1 MPGFNQLIP
10 LLTAAFILLAGNGIQ
25 GTLITLR
32 ANIEGFDSTFIGLM
46 GTAYFAGFALSC
58 LAAPKMIRL
67 VGHIRVF
74 AALAAIASAA
84 TLMLVLV
91 VDGYVWMAM
100 RFATGFCFAGLF
112 TVMESWLA
120 ATSKNTD
127 RGKILSIYRIVDMTA
142 NAGAQFLL
150 PAFGAMGFELF
161 AIIAIL
167 FAISLVPISLGDRS
181 SPKPPESFSFD
192 LRTVWTISPLACAG
206 CLTLGLT
213 NSAFRLIGPLYA
225 ETMGLDTAGVALFLS
240 AGIVG
245 GAALQFPLGYLSDR
259 LDRRMMIIAATLG
272 AMLAGLLLS
281 TTEPGNAVMI
291 YAGSFL
297 FGAFALPL
305 YSLSIAHAN
314 DQAEPG
320 QYVLVAA
327 GMIFFFAAGA
337 TFGPLIASLV
347 LDRFGAPAFFSY
359 TSAVHGA
366 LVVVTLVRMAI
377 RPEVTDKGRSSFNYL
392 LNSSPV
398 FVRMATKKNSNY
410 EKKTPKAPI

>member
-1 MPGFNQLIP
+1 MPGFSQLIP
-10 LLTAAFILLAGNGIQ
+10 LLTAAGILLAGNGIQ

-32 ANIEGFDSTFIGLM
+32 ANVEGFDATLIGLI

-58 LAAPKMIRL
+58 LATPHLIRR

-74 AALAAIASAA
+74 AALAAVASAA
-84 TLMLVLV
+84 TLMLVLI
-91 VDGYVWMAM
+91 VDSTVWMAM

-120 ATSKNTD
+120 ASSTNTD
-127 RGKILSIYRIVDMTA
+127 RGRILSIYRLIDLTA

-150 PAFGAMGFELF
+150 PAFGVLGFELF
-161 AIIAIL
+161 AIIAML
-167 FAISLVPISLGDRS
+167 FAVSLVPISLGDRS
-181 SPKPPESFSFD
+181 SPKPPEAFSFD
-192 LRTVWTISPLACAG
+192 LRAVWRISPLACAG

-225 ETMGLDTAGVALFLS
+225 DAMGLDTAGVALFLS

-259 LDRRMMIIAATLG
+259 FDRRWMIIFATFG
-272 AMLAGLLLS
+272 AMVAGLLLS
-281 TTEPGNAVMI
+281 NVEPGSQLLI
-291 YAGSFL
+291 YGGSFV

-314 DQAEPG
+314 DQADPG

-327 GMIFFFAAGA
+327 GMIFFFAMGA
-337 TFGPLIASLV
+337 TFGPLIASFV
-347 LDRFGAPAFFSY
+347 LNSFGAPAFFTY
-359 TSAVHGA
+359 TSLVHGA
-366 LVVVTLVRMAI
+366 LILVTFARMAI
-377 RPEVTDKGRSSFNYL
+377 RPDVVDKGRASFSFL
-392 LNSSPV
+392 LHSSPV
-398 FVRMATKKNSNY
+398 FVRMATRKNGSGADGA
-410 EKKTPKAPI
+410 KRGK

>member
-1 MPGFNQLIP
+1 MSGFSQLIP
-10 LLTAAFILLAGNGIQ
+10 LFTAAGILFAGNGIQ

-32 ANIEGFDSTFIGLM
+32 ANIEGFGPAFIGLI

-58 LAAPKMIRL
+58 LATPHMIRR

-74 AALAAIASAA
+74 AALAAVASAA

-91 VDGYVWMAM
+91 LDSYMWMAM

-120 ATSKNTD
+120 ASSKNTD
-127 RGKILSIYRIVDMTA
+127 RARILSVYRLIDLGA

-150 PAFGAMGFELF
+150 PAFGVLGFELF

-167 FAISLVPISLGDRS
+167 FAVSLAPISLGDRS
-181 SPKPPESFSFD
+181 SPKPPEVFSFD
-192 LRTVWTISPLACAG
+192 LRTVWRISPLACAG
-206 CLTLGLT
+206 CLTLGMT

-225 ETMGLDTAGVALFLS
+225 DTMGLDTAGVALFLS
-240 AGIVG
+240 AGIIG

-259 LDRRMMIIAATLG
+259 FDRRWMIIGATFG
-272 AMLAGLLLS
+272 AMIAGLLLS
-281 TTEPGNAVMI
+281 NVAPGSQILI
-291 YAGSFL
+291 YAGSFA

-327 GMIFFFAAGA
+327 GMIFFFAIGA
-337 TFGPLIASLV
+337 TCGPFIASVV
-347 LDRFGAPAFFSY
+347 LDSFGAPAFFTY
-359 TSAVHGA
+359 TSSVHGA
-366 LVVVTLVRMAI
+366 LILVTFARMAI
-377 RPEVTDKGRSSFNYL
+377 RPEVVDKGRSSFSFL
-392 LNSSPV
+392 LHSSPV
-398 FVRMATKKNSNY
+398 FVRMAARKNGSGADSV
-410 EKKTPKAPI
+410 KTGK

>member
-1 MPGFNQLIP
+1 MSGYGQLIP
-10 LLTAAFILLAGNGIQ
+10 LLTAAGILLAGNGIQ

-32 ANIEGFDSTFIGLM
+32 ANIEGFDPALIGLM

-58 LAAPKMIRL
+58 LATPHLIRR

-84 TLMLVLV
+84 TLMLVLM
-91 VDGYVWMAM
+91 VDSTVWLVM

-120 ATSKNTD
+120 ASSKNAD
-127 RGKILSIYRIVDMTA
+127 RAQILSIYRIVDMTA

-150 PAFGAMGFELF
+150 PAFGALGFELF

-167 FAISLVPISLGDRS
+167 FAFSLVPISLGDRS
-181 SPKPPESFSFD
+181 SPKPPEAFSFD
-192 LRTVWTISPLACAG
+192 LRTVWNISPLACAG

-225 ETMGLDTAGVALFLS
+225 DEMGLDTAGVALFMS

-259 LDRRMMIIAATLG
+259 FDRRKMIMGVTLG

-281 TTEPGNAVMI
+281 TAEPGNQVLI
-291 YAGSFL
+291 YTGSFI

-320 QYVLVAA
+320 QFVLVAA
-327 GMIFFFAAGA
+327 GMIFFFALGA

-347 LDRFGAPAFFSY
+347 LDRFGAPAFFTY
-359 TSAVHGA
+359 TSAVHGT
-366 LVVVTLVRMAI
+366 LIVVTLARMAI
-377 RPEVTDKGRSSFNYL
+377 RPEVVDKGRASFNFL

-398 FVRMATKKNSNY
+398 FVRMATRKNGS
-410 EKKTPKAPI
+410 EKSGAKRGK

>member
-1 MPGFNQLIP
+1 MRGFSQLIP
-10 LLTAAFILLAGNGIQ
+10 LLTAAGILLAGNGIQ

-32 ANIEGFDSTFIGLM
+32 ANVEGFDATLIGLI

-58 LAAPKMIRL
+58 LATPHLIRR

-74 AALAAIASAA
+74 AALAAVASAA
-84 TLMLVLV
+84 TLMLVLI
-91 VDGYVWMAM
+91 VDSTVWMAM

-120 ATSKNTD
+120 ASSTNTD
-127 RGKILSIYRIVDMTA
+127 RGRILSIYRLIDLTA

-150 PAFGAMGFELF
+150 PAFGVLGFELF
-161 AIIAIL
+161 AIIAML
-167 FAISLVPISLGDRS
+167 FAVSLVPISLGDRS
-181 SPKPPESFSFD
+181 SPKPPEAFSFD
-192 LRTVWTISPLACAG
+192 LRAVWRISPLACAG

-225 ETMGLDTAGVALFLS
+225 DAMGLDTAGVALFLS

-245 GAALQFPLGYLSDR
+245 GAVLQFPLGYLSDR
-259 LDRRMMIIAATLG
+259 FDRRWMIIFATFG
-272 AMLAGLLLS
+272 AMMAGLLLS
-281 TTEPGNAVMI
+281 NVEPGSQLLI
-291 YAGSFL
+291 YAGSFV

-327 GMIFFFAAGA
+327 GMIFFFAMGA
-337 TFGPLIASLV
+337 TFGPLIASYV
-347 LDRFGAPAFFSY
+347 LNNFGAPAFFTF
-359 TSAVHGA
+359 TSTVHGA
-366 LVVVTLVRMAI
+366 LILVTFARMAI
-377 RPEVTDKGRSSFNYL
+377 RPDVVDKGRASFSFL
-392 LNSSPV
+392 LHSSPV
-398 FVRMATKKNSNY
+398 FVRMATRKNGSGPDGA
-410 EKKTPKAPI
+410 KRGK

>member
-1 MPGFNQLIP
+1 MSGYSQLIP
-10 LLTAAFILLAGNGIQ
+10 LLTAAGILLAGNGIQ

-32 ANIEGFDSTFIGLM
+32 ANIEGFSPALIGLI

-58 LAAPKMIRL
+58 FATPHLIRH

-74 AALAAIASAA
+74 AALAAVASAA

-91 VDGYVWMAM
+91 VDSTVWLAM

-120 ATSKNTD
+120 ASSKNTD
-127 RGKILSIYRIVDMTA
+127 RARILSIYRLIDLTA

-150 PAFGAMGFELF
+150 PLFGAMGFELF

-167 FAISLVPISLGDRS
+167 FAVSLVPISLGDRS
-181 SPKPPESFSFD
+181 SPKPPEAFRFD
-192 LRTVWTISPLACAG
+192 LRTVWKISPLACAG

-225 ETMGLDTAGVALFLS
+225 DAMGLDTAGVALFLS
-240 AGIVG
+240 TGIVG

-259 LDRRMMIIAATLG
+259 FDRRWMIMGATLG
-272 AMLAGLLLS
+272 ATLAGLLLS
-281 TTEPGNAVMI
+281 TAEPGNQILI
-291 YAGSFL
+291 YAGSFI

-314 DQAEPG
+314 DQADPG

-327 GMIFFFAAGA
+327 GMIFFFASGA

-347 LDRFGAPAFFSY
+347 LDRFGAPAFFFY

-366 LVVVTLVRMAI
+366 LIVVTLARMAI
-377 RPEVTDKGRSSFNYL
+377 RPEVVDKGRSSFTYL

-398 FVRMATKKNSNY
+398 FVRMATRRNGKKDDES
-410 EKKTPKAPI
+410 A

>member
-1 MPGFNQLIP
+1 MTGLSQLIP
-10 LLTAAFILLAGNGIQ
+10 LLTAAGILLAGNGIQ

-32 ANIEGFDSTFIGLM
+32 ANAEGFEPAFIGLI

-58 LAAPKMIRL
+58 LASPHLIRR

-84 TLMLVLV
+84 TLALVLI
-91 VDGYVWMAM
+91 VDPYVWVVI
-100 RFATGFCFAGLF
+100 RFATGFCFSGLF

-120 ATSKNTD
+120 ASSKNTD
-127 RGKILSIYRIVDMTA
+127 RARVLSVYRLIDLGS

-150 PAFGAMGFELF
+150 PAFGVLGFELF

-167 FAISLVPISLGDRS
+167 FAVSLVPISLADRS
-181 SPKPPESFSFD
+181 SPKPPKVFKFD
-192 LRTVWTISPLACAG
+192 LGTVWRISPLACAG
-206 CLTLGLT
+206 CVTLGMT

-225 ETMGLDTAGVALFLS
+225 EAMGLDVAGVALFLS
-240 AGIVG
+240 AGIIG
-245 GAALQFPLGYLSDR
+245 GAALQFPLGYLSDL
-259 LDRRMMIIAATLG
+259 LDRRWMIILATLG

-281 TTEPGNAVMI
+281 TAEPGNQILI
-291 YAGSFL
+291 YAGSFM

-320 QYVLVAA
+320 QYLLVAA
-327 GMIFFFAAGA
+327 GLIFFFAMGA
-337 TFGPLIASLV
+337 TCGPFIASLV
-347 LDRFGAPAFFSY
+347 LDTFGAPAFFAY
-359 TSAVHGA
+359 TSSVHGILI
-366 LVVVTLVRMAI
+366 LVTFMRMVI
-377 RPEVTDKGRSSFNYL
+377 RPEVADEGRSSFAFL

-398 FVRMATKKNSNY
+398 FVRMATRKNGSKDDKPP
-410 EKKTPKAPI
+410 ETPA

>member
-1 MPGFNQLIP
+1 MTGLSQLIP
-10 LLTAAFILLAGNGIQ
+10 LLTAAGILLAGNGIQ

-32 ANIEGFDSTFIGLM
+32 ANAEGFDPALIGLI

-58 LAAPKMIRL
+58 FASPHLIRL

-84 TLMLVLV
+84 TLALVLI
-91 VDGYVWMAM
+91 VDPYVWIVI
-100 RFATGFCFAGLF
+100 RFATGFCFSGLF

-120 ATSKNTD
+120 ASSKNTD
-127 RGKILSIYRIVDMTA
+127 RARVLSVYRLIDMVS

-150 PAFGAMGFELF
+150 PTFGVLGFELF

-167 FAISLVPISLGDRS
+167 FAVSLVPISLADRS
-181 SPKPPESFSFD
+181 SPKPPKVFKFD
-192 LRTVWTISPLACAG
+192 LGTVWRISPLACAG
-206 CLTLGLT
+206 CVTLGMT

-225 ETMGLDTAGVALFLS
+225 EAMGLDVAGVALFMS

-245 GAALQFPLGYLSDR
+245 GAALQFPLGYLSDL
-259 LDRRMMIIAATLG
+259 LDRRWMIILATLG

-281 TTEPGNAVMI
+281 TAEPGNQILI
-291 YAGSFL
+291 YAGSFM

-314 DQAEPG
+314 DQAEPS
-320 QYVLVAA
+320 QYLLVAA
-327 GMIFFFAAGA
+327 GLIFFFAMGA
-337 TFGPLIASLV
+337 TCGPFIASLV
-347 LDRFGAPAFFSY
+347 LDTLGAPAFFAY
-359 TSAVHGA
+359 TSSVHGILI
-366 LVVVTLVRMAI
+366 LVTFIRMVI
-377 RPEVTDKGRSSFNYL
+377 RPEVADEGRSSFAFL

-398 FVRMATKKNSNY
+398 FIRMATRKNGGKDDKPP
-410 EKKTPKAPI
+410 ETPA

>member
-1 MPGFNQLIP
+1 MPGFSQLIP
-10 LLTAAFILLAGNGIQ
+10 LLTAAGILLAGNGIQ

-32 ANIEGFDSTFIGLM
+32 ANIEGFDPTLIGLM

-58 LAAPKMIRL
+58 VTAPKLIRF

-84 TLMLVLV
+84 TLILVLV
-91 VDGYVWMAM
+91 VDSYVWMVV

-120 ATSKNTD
+120 ASSKNAD
-127 RGKILSIYRIVDMTA
+127 RGQILSIYRIVDMTA

-150 PAFGAMGFELF
+150 PVFGAMGFELF

-167 FAISLVPISLGDRS
+167 FAVSLVPISLGDRS
-181 SPKPPESFSFD
+181 SPKPPEAFSFD
-192 LRTVWTISPLACAG
+192 LRTVWKISPLACAG
-206 CLTLGLT
+206 CLTLGMT

-225 ETMGLDTAGVALFLS
+225 DAMGLDTAGVALFLS

-259 LDRRMMIIAATLG
+259 FDRRKMIMAATLG

-281 TTEPGNAVMI
+281 TAEPGNHILI
-291 YAGSFL
+291 YAGSFI

-327 GMIFFFAAGA
+327 GMIFFFAMGA
-337 TFGPLIASLV
+337 TFGPLIASMV
-347 LDRFGAPAFFSY
+347 IDKFGAPAFFTY
-359 TSAVHGA
+359 TSAAHGS
-366 LVVVTLVRMAI
+366 LIIVTLVRMAI
-377 RPEVTDKGRSSFNYL
+377 RPEVTDKGRSSFTYL
-392 LNSSPV
+392 LHSSPV
-398 FVRMATKKNSNY
+398 FVRMATRKNDKKDEISP
-410 EKKTPKAPI
+410 KTPT

>member
-1 MPGFNQLIP
+1 MSGFSQLIP
-10 LLTAAFILLAGNGIQ
+10 LLTAAGILLAGNGIQ

-32 ANIEGFDSTFIGLM
+32 ANVEGFDATLIGLI

-58 LAAPKMIRL
+58 LATPHLIRR

-74 AALAAIASAA
+74 AALAAVASAA
-84 TLMLVLV
+84 TLMLVLI
-91 VDGYVWMAM
+91 VDSTVWMAM

-120 ATSKNTD
+120 ASSTNTD
-127 RGKILSIYRIVDMTA
+127 RGRILSVYRLIDLTA

-150 PAFGAMGFELF
+150 PAFGVLGFELF
-161 AIIAIL
+161 AIIAML
-167 FAISLVPISLGDRS
+167 FAVSLVPISLGDRS
-181 SPKPPESFSFD
+181 SPKPPEAFSFD
-192 LRTVWTISPLACAG
+192 LRAVWRISPLACAG

-225 ETMGLDTAGVALFLS
+225 DAMGLDTAGVALFLS

-259 LDRRMMIIAATLG
+259 FDRRWMIIFATFG
-272 AMLAGLLLS
+272 AMVAGLLLS
-281 TTEPGNAVMI
+281 NVEPGSQLLI
-291 YAGSFL
+291 YGGSFV

-327 GMIFFFAAGA
+327 GMIFFFAMGA
-337 TFGPLIASLV
+337 TFGPLIASFV
-347 LDRFGAPAFFSY
+347 LNNFGAPAFFTY
-359 TSAVHGA
+359 TSTVHGA
-366 LVVVTLVRMAI
+366 LILVTFARMAI
-377 RPEVTDKGRSSFNYL
+377 RPDVVDKGRASFSFL
-392 LNSSPV
+392 LHSSPV
-398 FVRMATKKNSNY
+398 FVRMATRKNGSGPGGA
-410 EKKTPKAPI
+410 KRGK

>member
-1 MPGFNQLIP
+1 MTGLSQLIP
-10 LLTAAFILLAGNGIQ
+10 LLTAAGILLAGNGIQ

-32 ANIEGFDSTFIGLM
+32 ANAEGFDPALIGLI

-58 LAAPKMIRL
+58 FASPHLIRR

-74 AALAAIASAA
+74 AALAAVASAA
-84 TLMLVLV
+84 TLALVLI
-91 VDGYVWMAM
+91 VDPYVWIVI
-100 RFATGFCFAGLF
+100 RFATGFCFSGLF

-120 ATSKNTD
+120 ASSKNTD
-127 RGKILSIYRIVDMTA
+127 RARVLSVYRLIDMVS

-150 PAFGAMGFELF
+150 PTFGVLGFELF

-167 FAISLVPISLGDRS
+167 FAVSLVPISLADRS
-181 SPKPPESFSFD
+181 SPKPPKVFKFD
-192 LRTVWTISPLACAG
+192 LGTVWRISPLACAG
-206 CLTLGLT
+206 CVTLGMT

-225 ETMGLDTAGVALFLS
+225 EAMGLDVAGVALFMS

-245 GAALQFPLGYLSDR
+245 GAALQFPLGYLSDL
-259 LDRRMMIIAATLG
+259 LDRRWMIILATLG

-281 TTEPGNAVMI
+281 TAEPGNQILI
-291 YAGSFL
+291 YAGSFM

-320 QYVLVAA
+320 QYLLVAA
-327 GMIFFFAAGA
+327 GLIFFFAMGA
-337 TFGPLIASLV
+337 TCGPFIASLV
-347 LDRFGAPAFFSY
+347 LDTLGAPAFFAY
-359 TSAVHGA
+359 TSSVHGILI
-366 LVVVTLVRMAI
+366 LVTFIRMVI
-377 RPEVTDKGRSSFNYL
+377 RPEVVDEGRSSFAFL

-398 FVRMATKKNSNY
+398 FIRMATRKNGGKDDKPP
-410 EKKTPKAPI
+410 ETPA